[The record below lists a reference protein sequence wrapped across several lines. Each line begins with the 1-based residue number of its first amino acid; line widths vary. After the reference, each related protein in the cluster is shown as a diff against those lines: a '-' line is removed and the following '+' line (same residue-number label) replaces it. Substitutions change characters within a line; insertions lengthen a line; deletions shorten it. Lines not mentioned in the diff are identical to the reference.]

1 MQSRPDSY
9 VISGLYQLS
18 PTAPYTSLHQLSS
31 SSYFLASKEDG
42 GVLYLFRLTKST
54 LRDNIF
60 SHEDSLH
67 VEITLIDTLEKW
79 LQDEGKRAQA
89 VNLFTGVDVVKLSP
103 QLQRKVMNLSTGEPG
118 RMFIRIHN
126 DLIISIAEDGTALLM
141 KNSTDQ
147 IVKRAV
153 EGIDDM
159 VHLKLVREDTNS
171 ISLVI
176 TCKCGKIAQVAILRG
191 DLSISSVRPLTYS
204 HNIWSPLF
212 TDQHHLYVHTSDDSL
227 ELLPLDLPSTFTQS
241 SFTFAL
247 PPNTTAIVSHTLS

>member
-1 MQSRPDSY
+1 LQLHHNTTNSSDFSLQSRPDSY

-18 PTAPYTSLHQLSS
+18 PTAPYTSLHQLAS

-42 GVLYLFRLTKST
+42 GVLYLFKLTKSA
-54 LRDNIF
+54 LGDNIF

-89 VNLFTGVDVVKLSP
+89 VNLFTGVDIAKLGP
-103 QLQRKVMNLSTGEPG
+103 QLQTKVMNLSTGGPG
-118 RMFIRIHN
+118 RMFVRIHS
-126 DLIISIAEDGTALLM
+126 DLIVSIAEDGTALKM

-147 IVKRAV
+147 IVTRAV

-159 VHLKLVREDTNS
+159 VHLRLLREDTNS

-176 TCKCGKIAQVAILRG
+176 TCKCGKIAQVTILRG
-191 DLSISSVRPLTYS
+191 DLSISTVRPLTHS
-204 HNIWSPLF
+204 QNMRSPLF
-212 TDQHHLYVHTSDDSL
+212 TD
-227 ELLPLDLPSTFTQS
+227 
-241 SFTFAL
+241 
-247 PPNTTAIVSHTLS
+247 